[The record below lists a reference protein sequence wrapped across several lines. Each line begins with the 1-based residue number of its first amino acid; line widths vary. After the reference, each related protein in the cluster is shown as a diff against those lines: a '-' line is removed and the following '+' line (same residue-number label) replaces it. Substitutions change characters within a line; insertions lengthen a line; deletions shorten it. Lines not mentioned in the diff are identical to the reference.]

1 MRLPHAALLGALL
14 PAAAVGSG
22 TLAGKMAMYGS
33 LLGAKWTCSAEAATY
48 FAAYTVAPGNT
59 LHGHLYS
66 KNGSED
72 EYFGYDAQ
80 RKAY

>member
-33 LLGAKWTCSAEAATY
+33 LLGAKWTCSAEAA
-48 FAAYTVAPGNT
+48 
-59 LHGHLYS
+59 
-66 KNGSED
+66 D
-72 EYFGYDAQ
+72 
-80 RKAY
+80 RKSVV